1 MTGAASGVLHLV
13 ASRDGRNASMA
24 IHQDSDLWLGKLQVG
39 ECLHHSMASHRQA
52 WVHVAE
58 GQLML
63 NGECMSAGDGAAVS
77 ETEVLVLTATAS
89 AQVLLFDLG

>member
-13 ASRDGRNASMA
+13 ASRDGRTGSMA

-39 ECLHHSMASHRQA
+39 DCLHHPLASHRQA

-63 NGECMSAGDGAAVS
+63 NGELMSAGDGAAVS
-77 ETEVLVLTATAS
+77 ETEELTLTATAS
-89 AQVLLFDLG
+89 TQVLLFDLG

>member
-1 MTGAASGVLHLV
+1 
-13 ASRDGRNASMA
+13 
-24 IHQDSDLWLGKLQVG
+24 
-39 ECLHHSMASHRQA
+39 MASHRQA

-77 ETEVLVLTATAS
+77 ETEVLLLTATAS